1 MNVVLFKQIE
11 KNKGTEVLSQ
21 RSKLSTS
28 PEQPGNDKK
37 KLKYS
42 VSRFLEEDQTLREI
56 LDKIAIKLKQIRSKA
71 ILPDESGDLDIK
83 SYAYLEEIY
92 RYE

>member
-1 MNVVLFKQIE
+1 MNAVLFKQIE
-11 KNKGTEVLSQ
+11 KNKGTEVLSN
-21 RSKLSTS
+21 RSKLTAS

-56 LDKIAIKLKQIRSKA
+56 LDKIAIKLKKIRSKV